1 MQVRQISLICTYLSE
16 NCFMKIKTCGYTM
29 PINKTLINILEKELG
44 QLQSFQGDFYI
55 LNFRDPDYSS
65 ETGGFHPVEIMLNEK
80 GIIQY
85 ITDFAYVGQGNMSE
99 LAKEIDFDFSS
110 GLLEHFG
117 RCYPIEQ
124 GVELF
129 ELWQQNFCAY
139 YYMKIF
145 QVSVSSE

>member
-1 MQVRQISLICTYLSE
+1 MKLITDGCAL
-16 NCFMKIKTCGYTM
+16 
-29 PINKTLINILEKELG
+29 PINKALIKIIEKELS
-44 QLQSFQGDFYI
+44 QLEPSQGDFYI

-85 ITDFAYVGQGNMSE
+85 ITDFAYVGQGNMTE

-124 GVELF
+124 GKELF
-129 ELWQQNFCAY
+129 DIWQQNFCAY
-139 YYMKIF
+139 YEMNIF
-145 QVSVSSE
+145 QVTVSNE

>member
-1 MQVRQISLICTYLSE
+1 MKLITDGCALS
-16 NCFMKIKTCGYTM
+16 
-29 PINKTLINILEKELG
+29 INKALIKIIETELSQLE
-44 QLQSFQGDFYI
+44 SSQGDFYI

-85 ITDFAYVGQGNMSE
+85 ITDFAYVGQGNMTE

-124 GVELF
+124 GKELF
-129 ELWQQNFCAY
+129 DIWQQNFCAY
-139 YYMKIF
+139 YEMNIF
-145 QVSVSSE
+145 QVTVSNE